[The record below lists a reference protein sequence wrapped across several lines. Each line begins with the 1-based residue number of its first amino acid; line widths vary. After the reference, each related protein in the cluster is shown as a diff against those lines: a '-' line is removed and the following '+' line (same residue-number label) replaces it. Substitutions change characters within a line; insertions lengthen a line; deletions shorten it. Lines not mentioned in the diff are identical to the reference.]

1 MLMTSKSQVQYEN
14 FLLLKVLS
22 IRELKYPFVEDEIVR
37 GNSLV
42 ELLYDR
48 IVSSLQFTEFF
59 ADFFACAGE
68 IAF

>member
-1 MLMTSKSQVQYEN
+1 MVQYEN
-14 FLLLKVLS
+14 FRLLKVLS

-42 ELLYDR
+42 ELLHDG

-59 ADFFACAGE
+59 ANFLARAGE
-68 IAF
+68 LAF